1 MVTLTK
7 PELELFSQYVDN
19 NNPKYEFECV
29 IADDGYLWAT
39 NTMALIRQP
48 IDKKEKFSVH
58 CSVIEASLKVKGA
71 VSFVLEDKQITC
83 FDKKETAIVT
93 ISKNHKFEKFPKLG
107 SIFPKTFKSQI
118 RYNHLSQINGI
129 FAVNGVHIDSRHIP
143 KKLPCCATGKIQIN
157 NSETPVN
164 IKINGEL
171 NNMDVLI
178 MPIIDNFL
186 VPQEQ

>member
-19 NNPKYEFECV
+19 INPKYEFECV

-39 NTMALIRQP
+39 NTRALIRQP
-48 IDKKEKFSVH
+48 IDEKEKFSVH

-71 VSFVLEDKQITC
+71 VSFELEDKQITC

-93 ISKNHKFEKFPKLG
+93 ISKNHKFEKFPKLR

-129 FAVNGVHIDSRHIP
+129 FAVNGVHVDSRYIP
-143 KKLPCCATGKIQIN
+143 KKLPCCSIGTIQIN
-157 NSETPVN
+157 DAETPVN
-164 IKINGEL
+164 ISITSEFSSI
-171 NNMDVLI
+171 DILI
-178 MPIIDNFL
+178 MPIIDNYL
-186 VPQEQ
+186 VPQE